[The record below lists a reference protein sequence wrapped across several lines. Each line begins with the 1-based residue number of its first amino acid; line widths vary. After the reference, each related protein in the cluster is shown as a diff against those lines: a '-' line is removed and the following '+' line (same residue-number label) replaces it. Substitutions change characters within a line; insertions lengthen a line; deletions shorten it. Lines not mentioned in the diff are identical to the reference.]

1 MATPT
6 RKFSVRYFF
15 IDPKDGRVLVA
26 SKAMLDGIT
35 ARRRHIPDW
44 AGMRIRMVQV
54 IATISRARLR
64 VDDVKGCFMH
74 FADGGFWDRRRE
86 AETAMAFMEL
96 ASRSEPADEH
106 ERQARRFA
114 KRRVE
119 VNRWHVGPDVVA
131 AIRADMERGIRVKGR
146 PPWLWAPQSEADADV
161 E

>member
-1 MATPT
+1 
-6 RKFSVRYFF
+6 
-15 IDPKDGRVLVA
+15 
-26 SKAMLDGIT
+26 
-35 ARRRHIPDW
+35 
-44 AGMRIRMVQV
+44 
-54 IATISRARLR
+54 
-64 VDDVKGCFMH
+64 
-74 FADGGFWDRRRE
+74 
-86 AETAMAFMEL
+86 MAFMEL